1 MSSKTAPA
9 APTLGP
15 GEALSRFG
23 SWCAAKP
30 AQAVLLAGCFATLV
44 WFFFFVPIWVNGA
57 QTTYTWAINA
67 WNHKSGEQYHGRF
80 VPLVSI
86 FLVWLRRDRY
96 LAAPKRGSNWGLLW
110 IAVGLLS
117 FVIGARCLQPRFAL
131 VAIPFLFYGATLFLW
146 GRHVARLALFPCVFL
161 VFMIP
166 LASLEQATAKLQFVI
181 TGAIGVMANLI
192 GITVQVIGTTLT
204 ARDGSFNF
212 EIAEG
217 CSGVRSL
224 SAMSML
230 TAVYVHLTQD
240 RLWKKLFIF
249 AASLLFAIFGNVGR
263 LFTILVFAKY
273 ISPEIAGGLYH
284 DYSGFLFF
292 PIAVMAMTGFSRLVN
307 MDWGKVSAKWLKSD
321 APPPPGDFT
330 KDEIKPTTKSG
341 SPISYDY

>member
-1 MSSKTAPA
+1 MQA
-9 APTLGP
+9 A
-15 GEALSRFG
+15 
-23 SWCAAKP
+23 
-30 AQAVLLAGCFATLV
+30 LLAGSFATLV
-44 WFFFFVPIWVNGA
+44 WFFFFVHIWVNGE
-57 QTTYTWAINA
+57 QTTLKWAMNA

-86 FLVWLRRDRY
+86 FLIWLRRDRY
-96 LAAPKRGSNWGLLW
+96 LAAPKSPSNWGLLW
-110 IAVGLLS
+110 IAFGVIS

-131 VAIPFLFYGATLFLW
+131 VAIPFLFYGASLFLW

-161 VFMIP
+161 IFMIP
-166 LASLEQATAKLQFVI
+166 LASLEQATADLQFVI

-240 RLWKKLFIF
+240 RLWKKVFIF
-249 AASLLFAIFGNVGR
+249 GASLLFAIFGNVGR

-292 PIAVMAMTGFSRLVN
+292 PIAVLAMTGFSRLVN
-307 MDWGKVSAKWLKSD
+307 LDWKKIFARWTTNE
-321 APPPPGDFT
+321 PPRPGDFT
-330 KDEIKPTTKSG
+330 TEESKPATKPPG
-341 SPISYDY
+341 GPISYDY